1 MNKLFSLLLLICI
14 SGAAMAQDTKA
25 KEFYDKGVKSFVA
38 RKSDDATENLLKAIE
53 KDSTYAD
60 AYFKLGQ
67 MNETARNEA
76 NAIKYYTKAIRFKP
90 DEPTYRQAYTYI
102 GTRALRNGDYE
113 KAKSLLDF
121 ALKNSPP
128 NSMIVKQLTK
138 QLESCSFAIEAQ
150 KKKLNF
156 DASDMGEVINFKTNQ
171 YFPVLTADNETLIF
185 TARSEEG
192 DENLFSAQLV
202 DGKWTKP
209 KSISSNINT
218 PANEGTCSI
227 SADGRTLVFTSCD
240 AKDSFGSCDLYISR
254 KVGNEWSAPENLGAS
269 INTREWES
277 QPSLSND
284 GHVIYFSSK
293 RQGGFGEKDLWVSE
307 LKNNVWSP
315 ASNLGNTINTPKDDV
330 SPFIHANGHTLFFA
344 SEGHTGLGGFDLY
357 MTEQKLHTYSK
368 PENLGYPINTHED
381 QVALFVTSDGKKGY
395 YSSDTKQSTRLYQF
409 DIPQELSN
417 RFSRV
422 NYVKGIVQDAQ
433 SKKNISAD
441 IELIDLKTGETI
453 EILQSDAMSGEYT
466 AVLPNGSHFGLFINK
481 QNYFNRSLSFDLSE
495 KTDVNGKIV
504 NILLEPIKMDT
515 DIVLHNI
522 FFDSGKAD
530 LKPES
535 FFELDKLKLLLETN
549 PKIKV
554 EISGHTDNVGK
565 DTDNLALSQKRAE
578 AVVNYLISKGVN
590 ATNVKAVG
598 YGEVRP
604 IASNETEE
612 NRQFNRRIE
621 MKIF

>member
-1 MNKLFSLLLLICI
+1 MNYLFSLLLILAV
-14 SGAAMAQDTKA
+14 SGAVRAQDAKA

-38 RKSDDATENLLKAIE
+38 RKSDDATESLLKAIE
-53 KDSTYAD
+53 RDSTYAD

-67 MNETARNEA
+67 MSEATRNEA
-76 NAIKYYTKAIRFKP
+76 STMKYYAKAIKFKP
-90 DEPTYRQAYTYI
+90 EEPTYRQAYTYI
-102 GTRALRNGDYE
+102 GTRALNNGEYD
-113 KAKSLLDF
+113 KAKPLLEF
-121 ALKNSPP
+121 SLKNSPP

-138 QLESCSFAIEAQ
+138 QLESCNFAIEAQ
-150 KKKLNF
+150 RKKLDF
-156 DASDMGEVINFKTNQ
+156 DASDMGAVINFKNNQ

-192 DENLFSAQLV
+192 DENLFYSHLT
-202 DGKWTKP
+202 DGKWTQP
-209 KSISSNINT
+209 KSISSTINT

-254 KVGNEWSAPENLGAS
+254 KVGDEWSTPENLGAS

-284 GHVIYFSSK
+284 GSVLYFSSK

-315 ASNLGNTINTPKDDV
+315 AANLGNTVNTPKDDI

-357 MTEQKLHTYSK
+357 MTEQKLHTFSK

-395 YSSDTKQSTRLYQF
+395 YSFDTKQAIRLYQF

-417 RFSRV
+417 RFSLV
-422 NYVKGIVQDAQ
+422 NYVKGVVQDAQ
-433 SKKNISAD
+433 NKNNLSAD
-441 IELIDLKTGETI
+441 IELIDLKTGETV
-453 EILQSDAMSGEYT
+453 ERLQSDAKTGEYT

-481 QNYFNRSLSFDLSE
+481 QNYFNKSLSFDFSE
-495 KTDVNGKIV
+495 KTDANGKVV
-504 NILLEPIKMDT
+504 NVSLEPIRKDV
-515 DIVLHNI
+515 DIVLNNI
-522 FFDSGKAD
+522 FFDSGKAE
-530 LKPES
+530 LRPES
-535 FFELDKLKLLLETN
+535 FAELDKLQKLLSQNNTL
-549 PKIKV
+549 KV

-565 DTDNLALSQKRAE
+565 DTDNLTLSQKRAA
-578 AVVNYLISKGVN
+578 AVVAYLVAKGAN
-590 ATNVKAVG
+590 AANIKAIG
-598 YGEVRP
+598 YGETKP
-604 IASNETEE
+604 ILSNDTEE
-612 NRQFNRRIE
+612 NRQLNRRIE
-621 MKIF
+621 MKIL

>member
-1 MNKLFSLLLLICI
+1 MNKLFSLFLFICLSAI
-14 SGAAMAQDTKA
+14 VQAQDPKA

-38 RKSDDATENLLKAIE
+38 RKSDDATESLLKAIE

-76 NAIKYYTKAIRFKP
+76 NALKYYAKAIQFKP
-90 DEPTYRQAYTYI
+90 NAPDYRQAYTYI
-102 GTRALRNGDYE
+102 GTRALRAGEYE
-113 KAKSLLDF
+113 KAKPLLEF
-121 ALKNSPP
+121 SLKNSSP
-128 NSMIVKQLTK
+128 NSMIVKQLTR
-138 QLESCSFAIEAQ
+138 QLESCNFAIEAR
-150 KKKLNF
+150 KKKLSF

-192 DENLFSAQLV
+192 DENLFTSQLK

-209 KSISSNINT
+209 QSISANINT
-218 PANEGTCSI
+218 AANEGTCSI

-240 AKDSFGSCDLYISR
+240 AKDSFGSCDLYISH
-254 KVGNEWSAPENLGAS
+254 KVGDEWSAPENLGAS

-284 GHVIYFSSK
+284 GRVLYFASK

-307 LKNNVWSP
+307 LKNNQWMP
-315 ASNLGNTINTPKDDV
+315 ALNLGNTINTPKDDI

-344 SEGHTGLGGFDLY
+344 SDGHTGLGGFDLY
-357 MTEQKLHTYSK
+357 MTEQKLSIFSK
-368 PENLGYPINTHED
+368 PENLGYPINNHED

-395 YSSDTKQSTRLYQF
+395 YSSDTKQSTRLYEF
-409 DIPQELSN
+409 EIPKELSS

-422 NYVKGIVQDAQ
+422 NFVKGIVQDAQ
-433 SKKNISAD
+433 SKQNIAAD
-441 IELIDLKTGETI
+441 IELIDLKTGQTI
-453 EILQSDAMSGEYT
+453 ESVRSDAKTGEYT

-481 QNYFNRSLSFDLSE
+481 QNYFNKSLSFDFSE
-495 KTDVNGKIV
+495 KTDVNGKVV
-504 NILLEPIKMDT
+504 NVALEPIRKDV
-515 DIVLHNI
+515 DIVLNNI
-522 FFDSGKAD
+522 FFDSGKSD
-530 LKPES
+530 LRPES
-535 FFELDKLKLLLETN
+535 FTELDKLQKLLSQNNTL
-549 PKIKV
+549 KV

-565 DTDNLALSQKRAE
+565 DTDNLGLSQKRAE

-598 YGEVRP
+598 YGETRP
-604 IASNETEE
+604 IASNETDET
-612 NRQFNRRIE
+612 RQLNRRIE

>member
-1 MNKLFSLLLLICI
+1 MNKLFSLLLIMCVSRALT
-14 SGAAMAQDTKA
+14 AQDPKA

-38 RKSDDATENLLKAIE
+38 RKSDDATESLLKAIE
-53 KDSTYAD
+53 RDSTYAD

-76 NAIKYYTKAIRFKP
+76 NAMKYYAKAIQFKP
-90 DEPTYRQAYTYI
+90 NEPGYRQAYTYI
-102 GTRALRNGDYE
+102 GTRALRNGEYE
-113 KAKSLLDF
+113 KAKPLLEF
-121 ALKNSPP
+121 ALQNSPT

-138 QLESCSFAIEAQ
+138 QLENCNFAIEAQ
-150 KKKLNF
+150 KKKLSF
-156 DASDMGEVINFKTNQ
+156 DASDMGEIINFKNNQ

-192 DENLFSAQLV
+192 DENLFSSNLL

-209 KSISSNINT
+209 QSISSNINT

-254 KVGNEWSAPENLGAS
+254 KVGIEWSAPENLGAS

-284 GHVIYFSSK
+284 GHILYFSSK

-315 ASNLGNTINTPKDDV
+315 AVNLGNTINTPKDDI

-344 SEGHTGLGGFDLY
+344 SDGHTGFGGFDLY
-357 MTEQKLHTYSK
+357 MTEQKLHTFSK

-381 QVALFVTSDGKKGY
+381 QVALFITSDGKKGY
-395 YSSDTKQSTRLYQF
+395 YSSDTRHTTRLYEF
-409 DIPQELSN
+409 DIPQELSS

-422 NYVKGIVQDAQ
+422 NYVKGVVQDAQ
-433 SKKNISAD
+433 SKKALSAD
-441 IELIDLKTGETI
+441 IELIDLKTGQTI
-453 EILQSDAMSGEYT
+453 ERLQSDVMTGEYT

-481 QNYFNRSLSFDLSE
+481 QNYFNKSLSFDFSE
-495 KTDVNGKIV
+495 KADANGKWV
-504 NILLEPIKMDT
+504 NVLLEPIRKDV
-515 DIVLHNI
+515 DIVLNNI

-530 LKPES
+530 LRPES
-535 FFELDKLKLLLETN
+535 FAELDKLQKLLSQNNTL
-549 PKIKV
+549 KV

-565 DTDNLALSQKRAE
+565 DTDNQILSQKRAA
-578 AVVNYLISKGVN
+578 AVVDYLIAKGIN
-590 ATNVKAVG
+590 ANNIKAIG
-598 YGEVRP
+598 YGETRP
-604 IASNETEE
+604 ILPNDTEE
-612 NRQFNRRIE
+612 NRQLNRRIE
-621 MKIF
+621 MKIL

>member
-1 MNKLFSLLLLICI
+1 MNKLFSLLSFICL
-14 SGAAMAQDTKA
+14 SGVAIAQDPKA
-25 KEFYDKGVKSFVA
+25 KEFYEKGVKSFVA
-38 RKSDDATENLLKAIE
+38 RKSDDATESLLKAIE

-76 NAIKYYTKAIRFKP
+76 NTLKYYSKAIRFKP
-90 DEPTYRQAYTYI
+90 DEPGYRQAYTYI
-102 GTRALRNGDYE
+102 GTRALRVGDYE
-113 KAKSLLDF
+113 KAKPLLEF

-128 NSMIVKQLTK
+128 GSMIVKQLTR
-138 QLESCSFAIEAQ
+138 QLESCIFALDAQ
-150 KKKLNF
+150 KKRLNF
-156 DASDMGEVINFKTNQ
+156 SANDMGEVINAKTNQ
-171 YFPVLTADNETLIF
+171 YFPVLTADRETLIF

-192 DENLFSAQLV
+192 DENLFSSRLI
-202 DGKWTKP
+202 DGRWTKP
-209 KSISSNINT
+209 ESISPNINT

-254 KVGNEWSAPENLGAS
+254 KVGNEWSAPENLGKN
-269 INTREWES
+269 INTNAWES

-284 GHVIYFSSK
+284 GHLLYFSSK
-293 RQGGFGEKDLWVSE
+293 RQGGYGEKDLWMSE

-315 ASNLGNTINTPKDDV
+315 AINLGNAVNTPKDDI

-344 SEGHTGLGGFDLY
+344 SDGYTGMGGLDLY
-357 MTEQKLHTYSK
+357 MTEQKLNTFSK

-381 QVALFVTSDGKKGY
+381 QVALFITSDGKKGY
-395 YSSDTKQSTRLYQF
+395 YSSDNKQSIRLYEF

-433 SKKNISAD
+433 SKKNLSAD

-453 EILQSDAMSGEYT
+453 ERLQSDAMTGEYT
-466 AVLPNGSHFGLFINK
+466 AVLPNGSHFGLYINK
-481 QNYFNRSLSFDLSE
+481 QSYFNRSLSFDFSE
-495 KTDVNGKIV
+495 KTDANGKVV
-504 NILLEPIKMDT
+504 NVLLEPIRTEVDY
-515 DIVLHNI
+515 VLNNI

-530 LKPES
+530 LKSES
-535 FFELDKLKLLLETN
+535 FTELDKLLLLLETN

-565 DTDNLALSQKRAE
+565 DTENLALSQKRAE
-578 AVVNYLISKGVN
+578 AVVNYMINKGIK
-590 ATNVKAVG
+590 TDRIKGVG
-598 YGEVRP
+598 YGETRP
-604 IASNETEE
+604 IANNDTEE

>member
-1 MNKLFSLLLLICI
+1 MNKLFSSLLLICMI
-14 SGAAMAQDTKA
+14 NVTMAQDPKA
-25 KEFYDKGVKSFVA
+25 KEYYNKGIKSFVA
-38 RKSDDATENLLKAIE
+38 RKSDDATESLLKAIE
-53 KDSTYAD
+53 RDSTYAD

-67 MNETARNEA
+67 MSETVRNEG
-76 NAIKYYTKAIRFKP
+76 NALKYYAKAIQFKP
-90 DEPTYRQAYTYI
+90 NEPTYRQAYTYI
-102 GTRALRNGDYE
+102 GTRALRAGEYE
-113 KAKSLLDF
+113 KAKTLLEF
-121 ALKNSPP
+121 SLKNSPP
-128 NSMIVKQLTK
+128 NSLIVKQLTK
-138 QLESCSFAIEAQ
+138 QLESCNFAIKAQ
-150 KKKLNF
+150 KKKLSF
-156 DASDMGEVINFKTNQ
+156 DASDMGEVINFKNNQ

-192 DENLFSAQLV
+192 DENLFYSQLV

-209 KSISSNINT
+209 VSISSNINT

-240 AKDSFGSCDLYISR
+240 ARDSFGSCDLYISR
-254 KVGNEWSAPENLGAS
+254 RVGSEWSAPENLGAN

-284 GHVIYFSSK
+284 GHVLYFSSK

-315 ASNLGNTINTPKDDV
+315 ALNLGNTINTPKDDI

-357 MTEQKLHTYSK
+357 MTEQKLYTFTK

-395 YSSDTKQSTRLYQF
+395 YSSDTRNTTRLYEF

-422 NYVKGIVQDAQ
+422 NYVKGFVQDAQ
-433 SKKNISAD
+433 TKKYISAD
-441 IELIDLKTGETI
+441 IELIDLKTGETL
-453 EILQSDAMSGEYT
+453 ERVQSDAMTGEYT
-466 AVLPNGSHFGLFINK
+466 AILPNGSHFGLYISKNDYL
-481 QNYFNRSLSFDLSE
+481 NVSLSFDFSE
-495 KTDVNGKIV
+495 KTDVNGKVV
-504 NILLEPIKMDT
+504 NIALQPFKPDT

-535 FFELDKLKLLLETN
+535 FFELDKLKLVLETN
-549 PKIKV
+549 PKIKI
-554 EISGHTDNVGK
+554 EISGHTDNVGR
-565 DTDNLALSQKRAE
+565 DTDNLGLSQKRAE

-590 ATNVKAVG
+590 AANIKAVG
-598 YGEVRP
+598 YGETRP
-604 IASNETEE
+604 IASNDTEE
-612 NRQFNRRIE
+612 SRQFNRRIE
-621 MKIF
+621 MKIL

>member
-53 KDSTYAD
+53 KDSTFAD

>member
-1 MNKLFSLLLLICI
+1 MNKLFSLLLIMCV
-14 SGAAMAQDTKA
+14 SGALQAQDTKA

-67 MNETARNEA
+67 MSETARNEA
-76 NAIKYYTKAIRFKP
+76 SAIKYYSKAIKFKP
-90 DEPTYRQAYTYI
+90 EEPTYRQAYTYI
-102 GTRALRNGDYE
+102 GTRALRNGDYQT
-113 KAKSLLDF
+113 AKPLLGF

-138 QLESCSFAIEAQ
+138 QLENCNFAIEAQ

-156 DASDMGEVINFKTNQ
+156 DASDMGEVINFKNNQ

-284 GHVIYFSSK
+284 GHVLYFSSK
-293 RQGGFGEKDLWVSE
+293 RQGGFGEKDLWISE

-315 ASNLGNTINTPKDDV
+315 AINLGNTINTPKDDI

-344 SEGHTGLGGFDLY
+344 SDGHTGLGGFDLY
-357 MTEQKLHTYSK
+357 MTEQKLYTFSK

-381 QVALFVTSDGKKGY
+381 QVALFITSDGKKGY
-395 YSSDTKQSTRLYQF
+395 YSFDTKQAIRLYQF

-422 NYVKGIVQDAQ
+422 NYVKGIVQEAK
-433 SKKNISAD
+433 SKKNLSAD
-441 IELIDLKTGETI
+441 IELIDLKTGVTI
-453 EILQSDAMSGEYT
+453 ERLKSDAMTGEYT
-466 AVLPNGSHFGLFINK
+466 AVLPNGSHFGLFISK
-481 QNYFNRSLSFDLSE
+481 KDYFNRSLSFDFSE
-495 KTDVNGKIV
+495 KNDVNGKVV
-504 NILLEPIKMDT
+504 NIILEPIKMDI

-535 FFELDKLKLLLETN
+535 FFELDKLKLLLEIN

-565 DTDNLALSQKRAE
+565 DTDNLSLSQKRAE
-578 AVVNYLISKGVN
+578 AVVNYLIGKGVS

-598 YGEVRP
+598 YGETRP
-604 IASNETEE
+604 IAGNDTEE

-621 MKIF
+621 MKIL

>member
-1 MNKLFSLLLLICI
+1 MNKLFSLLSFICL
-14 SGAAMAQDTKA
+14 SGVAIAQDPKA
-25 KEFYDKGVKSFVA
+25 KEFYEKGVKSFVA
-38 RKSDDATENLLKAIE
+38 RKSDDATESLLKAIE

-76 NAIKYYTKAIRFKP
+76 NTLKYYSKAIRFKP
-90 DEPTYRQAYTYI
+90 DEPGYRQAYTYI
-102 GTRALRNGDYE
+102 GTRALRVGDYE
-113 KAKSLLDF
+113 KAKPLLEF
-121 ALKNSPP
+121 ALKNSQPG
-128 NSMIVKQLTK
+128 SMIVKQLTR
-138 QLESCSFAIEAQ
+138 QLESCIFALDAQ
-150 KKKLNF
+150 KKRLNF
-156 DASDMGEVINFKTNQ
+156 SANDMGEVINAKTNQ
-171 YFPVLTADNETLIF
+171 YFPVLTADRETLIF

-192 DENLFSAQLV
+192 DENLFSSRLI
-202 DGKWTKP
+202 DGRWTKP
-209 KSISSNINT
+209 ESISPNINT

-254 KVGNEWSAPENLGAS
+254 KVGNEWSAPENLGKN
-269 INTREWES
+269 INTNAWES

-284 GHVIYFSSK
+284 GHLLYFSSK
-293 RQGGFGEKDLWVSE
+293 RQGGYGEKDLWMSE

-315 ASNLGNTINTPKDDV
+315 AINLGNAVNTPKDDI

-344 SEGHTGLGGFDLY
+344 SDGYTGMGGLDLY
-357 MTEQKLHTYSK
+357 MTEQKLNTFSK

-381 QVALFVTSDGKKGY
+381 QVALFITSDGKKGY
-395 YSSDTKQSTRLYQF
+395 YSSDNKQSIRLYEF

-433 SKKNISAD
+433 SKKNLSAE

-453 EILQSDAMSGEYT
+453 ERLQSDAMTGEYT
-466 AVLPNGSHFGLFINK
+466 AVLPNGSHFGLYINK
-481 QNYFNRSLSFDLSE
+481 QSYFNRSLSFDFSE
-495 KTDVNGKIV
+495 KTDANGKVV
-504 NILLEPIKMDT
+504 NVLLEPIRTEVDY
-515 DIVLHNI
+515 VLNNI

-530 LKPES
+530 LKSES
-535 FFELDKLKLLLETN
+535 FTELDKLLLLLETN

-565 DTDNLALSQKRAE
+565 DTENLALSQKRAE
-578 AVVNYLISKGVN
+578 AVVNYMINKGI
-590 ATNVKAVG
+590 KSDRIKGVG
-598 YGEVRP
+598 YGETRP
-604 IASNETEE
+604 IANNDTEE